1 VKQLIHGG
9 RLLTA
14 GRLDGGHAD
23 LLIDGDTIVAVLPP
37 GESVGAD
44 VKRVDATNRLLI
56 PGLVNAH
63 THATVALGKAMA
75 DRWSL
80 ELLLNAYPWT
90 AGGRTAETKYLS
102 AKIGA
107 LEMLKKGCTACYDLA
122 AEIPA
127 PSVEGI
133 NAVAR
138 AYNDVGIRAVI
149 APMMADTTFYR
160 AIPGM
165 IEAMP
170 PELRAKA
177 EAIRATPYDVSIA
190 TCRTLI
196 ENWEWDKERLRPA
209 LGPTIPHHCSDEFII
224 ACRDLAKLHGIGVQM
239 HVAESRVQAVVGPKK
254 YGTTLVGHL
263 HKLGLVGPN
272 FTAAHAIWIDDDDMA
287 RLADAGA
294 SVAHNPGS
302 NLKLGSGLGA
312 ARKMMDR
319 GITLGI
325 GTDGCLSSDNQNVF
339 EAMRLAAFI
348 SRVQGADPRQ
358 WLTAAEAFVAATK
371 GGARALGME
380 RSIGQLE
387 PGFKADV
394 VFLDLTNI
402 NYVPLNQPL
411 LHVVFVEDGT
421 GVDRVMVG
429 GRVLVEDGKVIG
441 EDMNRLAIEAN
452 AAAQHLEKVN
462 AGARDFVHLFEP
474 VVLDYCVGLAK
485 QPYHVH
491 RWCGHAH

>member
-1 VKQLIHGG
+1 
-9 RLLTA
+9 
-14 GRLDGGHAD
+14 
-23 LLIDGDTIVAVLPP
+23 
-37 GESVGAD
+37 
-44 VKRVDATNRLLI
+44 
-56 PGLVNAH
+56 
-63 THATVALGKAMA
+63 
-75 DRWSL
+75 
-80 ELLLNAYPWT
+80 
-90 AGGRTAETKYLS
+90 
-102 AKIGA
+102 
-107 LEMLKKGCTACYDLA
+107 
-122 AEIPA
+122 
-127 PSVEGI
+127 
-133 NAVAR
+133 
-138 AYNDVGIRAVI
+138 
-149 APMMADTTFYR
+149 
-160 AIPGM
+160 
-165 IEAMP
+165 
-170 PELRAKA
+170 
-177 EAIRATPYDVSIA
+177 
-190 TCRTLI
+190 
-196 ENWEWDKERLRPA
+196 
-209 LGPTIPHHCSDEFII
+209 
-224 ACRDLAKLHGIGVQM
+224 
-239 HVAESRVQAVVGPKK
+239 
-254 YGTTLVGHL
+254 
-263 HKLGLVGPN
+263 
-272 FTAAHAIWIDDDDMA
+272 
-287 RLADAGA
+287 
-294 SVAHNPGS
+294 
-302 NLKLGSGLGA
+302 
-312 ARKMMDR
+312 MMDR

-339 EAMRLAAFI
+339 EAMRLAAFV

-380 RSIGQLE
+380 TSIGQLE

-474 VVLDYCVGLAK
+474 VVLDYCVGLAR